1 MVALLFFPLSSAPT
15 RQGLSR
21 TPSHLRPV
29 PRVRRCALDFV
40 SNPQRFF
47 EACRKKHGDTFIIYV
62 FGVRMLCTFS
72 PEVRSGSACCCPRRG
87 ARPRRAGCMRC
98 ALLAAQSHPAT
109 SILNAA
115 VAVGRVLTVQN
126 ARARRKL
133 YAGHQGPA
141 QPQSASRGAWEGAS
155 APLCALREAL
165 VGSLSATY
173 ELRAVLRDIV
183 QQHREGS

>member
-72 PEVRSGSACCCPRRG
+72 PEVRSGIL
-87 ARPRRAGCMRC
+87 
-98 ALLAAQSHPAT
+98 ALRWSPDF
-109 SILNAA
+109 S
-115 VAVGRVLTVQN
+115 VAHLKFPEDKRVLHS
-126 ARARRKL
+126 L
-133 YAGHQGPA
+133 
-141 QPQSASRGAWEGAS
+141 RGVTKRITL
-155 APLCALREAL
+155 P
-165 VGSLSATY
+165 
-173 ELRAVLRDIV
+173 I
-183 QQHREGS
+183 